1 MEQGACGAETGLGP
15 DLEADTEEEKGPS
28 DPACC
33 WCFPAPQTPPQPP
46 PPPFLLPAPPAAPDD
61 GAMVRTVES
70 SSWTAA
76 AETAAPAVEAQD
88 PADGKAAGTGGL
100 KPVHLAAAPVD
111 WAAIPAPEAAPEPD
125 GKPAAAPR
133 SPESAARGP
142 LAEHPVAEVLLKRR
156 AEASPVADLVQT
168 GARGAEHKEASQD
181 ADHDGGGR
189 GRTGEPTAGPL
200 AARGSRPGAGA
211 APERREAFAVGRFP
225 EPEAGAE
232 LLPGE
237 AARRM
242 RQAWPEQ
249 AKHRSEPTLL
259 HAEAGRERSHS
270 AAESAFQP
278 APASKLAGAG
288 LAAADAA
295 LQRPTIAAGPAT
307 ANIQPG
313 PRQEPAAESHSAAA
327 PPEGRPELPRSGNQ
341 LDVQVEGERGE
352 RVRIRLWDAAGSVRM
367 RMTASEQRI
376 AEVLRSGWPRLERA
390 LEHAGWHTEAAPS
403 VPSRPAGWSP
413 ARQPGAAD
421 EPAASAARLNLEP
434 SGEPSPGSHPGRD
447 HASGRNRQES
457 AREEWIDLSALR
469 RLGAWRQS

>member
-1 MEQGACGAETGLGP
+1 
-15 DLEADTEEEKGPS
+15 
-28 DPACC
+28 
-33 WCFPAPQTPPQPP
+33 
-46 PPPFLLPAPPAAPDD
+46 
-61 GAMVRTVES
+61 MVRTVES
-70 SSWTAA
+70 FSWTAA
-76 AETAAPAVEAQD
+76 AETDAPAVEAHG

-100 KPVHLAAAPVD
+100 KPVDLAAAPLD

-133 SPESAARGP
+133 RPESAARGP
-142 LAEHPVAEVLLKRR
+142 LAEHPVAEVLLKPR
-156 AEASPVADLVQT
+156 AEASPVPDLVQA

-181 ADHDGGGR
+181 AAALLQRGAGGAGHTDASQDADHDGGGR
-189 GRTGEPTAGPL
+189 VRIGEPMAGPL
-200 AARGSRPGAGA
+200 AARGSGPGAEA
-211 APERREAFAVGRFP
+211 APERREAFAVDRSP
-225 EPEAGAE
+225 DPEAGAE
-232 LLPGE
+232 VLPGE
-237 AARRM
+237 AARSL

-249 AKHRSEPTLL
+249 EEHRSEP
-259 HAEAGRERSHS
+259 ASPPAKAGRERGHS

-278 APASKLAGAG
+278 APEPKLAGAG
-288 LAAADAA
+288 LAAADAT
-295 LQRPTIAAGPAT
+295 LQRPPFAAGPET
-307 ANIQPG
+307 ANLRPG
-313 PRQEPAAESHSAAA
+313 PRRVPAAESHSAAA
-327 PPEGRPELPRSGNQ
+327 PPEGRPELPRNGNQ

-390 LEHAGWHTEAAPS
+390 LEQAGWHTEAAPS

-413 ARQPGAAD
+413 ARQPGTTD
-421 EPAASAARLNLEP
+421 EPALRAARLNLEP
-434 SGEPSPGSHPGRD
+434 SGEPSPGSHSGRD